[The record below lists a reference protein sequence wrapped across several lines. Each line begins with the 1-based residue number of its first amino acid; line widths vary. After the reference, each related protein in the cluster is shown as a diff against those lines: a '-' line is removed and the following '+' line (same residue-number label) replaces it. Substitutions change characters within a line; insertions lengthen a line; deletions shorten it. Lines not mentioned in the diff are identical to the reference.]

1 MSGYDDETP
10 YDRESKR
17 LAEDLAT
24 AQPGAFNRFK
34 VNVSNL
40 VYKCTFGKV
49 GTPKTPCCPYSKQ

>member
-17 LAEDLAT
+17 LEADLAT
-24 AQPGAFNRFK
+24 AQPSAFNRFK

-40 VYKCTFGKV
+40 VYKCTFGKA
-49 GTPKTPCCPYSKQ
+49 GTAKKQCCPYSKQ